1 MAAPPSASR
10 KRRRDAVA
18 APAAPAA
25 TLGGAN
31 DSEIRRR
38 LQDRLSSILC
48 ALVRAE
54 LPADWRK
61 YMPLMRELA
70 DASARAGL
78 LVITQ
83 RGDPVEPGAYK
94 GPIRLRLAAAT
105 NGASA

>member
-1 MAAPPSASR
+1 
-10 KRRRDAVA
+10 
-18 APAAPAA
+18 
-25 TLGGAN
+25 
-31 DSEIRRR
+31 
-38 LQDRLSSILC
+38 
-48 ALVRAE
+48 
-54 LPADWRK
+54 
-61 YMPLMRELA
+61 MPLMRELA